1 MPILIIFVL
10 PPQTDLC
17 GIKWRS
23 YRIEHE
29 LSPDPLE
36 DPVIYS
42 FTKCLA
48 SDVLS
53 VWRRV
58 QHAKSPPAAPP
69 PSLDPGA
76 PPPPPPPAAP
86 PTVTTYKE
94 LWIFWYG
101 DEPDLS
107 SIISPQLFSEYR
119 GAWRV
124 PPPPTGSGAP
134 CRAAGRQPISAE

>member
-1 MPILIIFVL
+1 M
-10 PPQTDLC
+10 C

-29 LSPDPLE
+29 LTPDPLE
-36 DPVIYS
+36 DPVIAS

-48 SDVLS
+48 SDILS

-58 QHAKSPPAAPP
+58 QHAKYSPEPPPP

-76 PPPPPPPAAP
+76 PPLPPPPAAP

-101 DEPDLS
+101 DEPELS
-107 SIISPQLFSEYR
+107 NIIVPQLFNSSEYR
-119 GAWRV
+119 GAWPV
-124 PPPPTGSGAP
+124 PPPAGPPPPRPAGGAP
-134 CRAAGRQPISAE
+134 CRVAACQPISGE